1 MWAHDAESI
10 RAFRNGTAMLIYILS
25 LLGVAVFA
33 ISGCL
38 AAGRKQLDWVG
49 VFALATATALGGGT
63 LRDILLNR
71 DTVFWIADTNHL
83 WVILASVAFTIFYTR
98 FFKIP
103 EKALRLA
110 DALGLALFAIVGA
123 QVAEQHVDS
132 ALIIVLMGI
141 ITGAAGGVIR
151 DICSDETPLLFRSA
165 EPLYSIAALSGLVAY
180 VGLKALGI
188 DERIA
193 ALIGTSIIAMTRI
206 IAIRWNICL
215 PTYSLERPTT

>member
-1 MWAHDAESI
+1 
-10 RAFRNGTAMLIYILS
+10 MLIYILG
-25 LLGVAVFA
+25 LIGVAVFA

-38 AAGRKQLDWVG
+38 AAGRKELDWVG

-71 DTVFWIADTNHL
+71 DTLFWIADTNYI
-83 WVILASVAFTIFYTR
+83 WVILASVAFCIFYTR
-98 FFKIP
+98 FFKVP

-132 ALIIVLMGI
+132 ALIIILMGI

-165 EPLYSIAALSGLVAY
+165 EPLYSIAALSGLLAY
-180 VGLKALGI
+180 VGLQAL
-188 DERIA
+188 DCDSFLA
-193 ALIGTSIIAMTRI
+193 ALIGTTVIALTRI

-215 PTYSLERPTT
+215 PTYSLQKPTS

>member
-1 MWAHDAESI
+1 M
-10 RAFRNGTAMLIYILS
+10 FIYTLS
-25 LLGVAVFA
+25 LIGVAVFA

-49 VFALATATALGGGT
+49 VFALATVTALGGGT
-63 LRDILLNR
+63 LRDILLSR

-83 WVILASVAFTIFYTR
+83 WVILGSVAFTISYTR

-110 DALGLALFAIVGA
+110 DALGLALFSIVGA

-132 ALIIVLMGI
+132 ALIIILMGI
-141 ITGAAGGVIR
+141 LTGTAGGVIR

-165 EPLYSIAALSGLVAY
+165 EPLYSIAALSGLVIY
-180 VGLKALGI
+180 VALIALGG
-188 DERIA
+188 DEFVAAFIGTA
-193 ALIGTSIIAMTRI
+193 IIALIRI
-206 IAIRWNICL
+206 IAIHWNICL
-215 PTYSLERPTT
+215 PTYSLKHPAT